1 MVSRISAARV
11 QVQGVRKT
19 RRWSK
24 IDPAMA
30 TPKKQPSILSNPP
43 EEEFHPRT
51 PLGRRLWEIRKRIV
65 ESGEPLLDR
74 EGLEREIA
82 ERRGGAAGR
91 SR

>member
-1 MVSRISAARV
+1 MRFYDIRQEDRWREIRI
-11 QVQGVRKT
+11 
-19 RRWSK
+19 WSK
-24 IDPAMA
+24 IAFAMA
-30 TPKKQPSILSNPP
+30 TPRKQPSILSNPP

-74 EGLEREIA
+74 EDLEREVA
-82 ERRGGAAGR
+82 ERRGEMTGS

>member
-1 MVSRISAARV
+1 M
-11 QVQGVRKT
+11 
-19 RRWSK
+19 
-24 IDPAMA
+24 DPAMA
-30 TPKKQPSILSNPP
+30 SPSKQPSNLSNSQ

-74 EGLEREIA
+74 EDLEREIV
-82 ERRGGAAGR
+82 ERRGGAAEP